1 MNGLRRIGAVGAAS
15 LVLWTR
21 EVARLLGTSTRAVRI
36 GVSLGGVVAAL
47 FGLALAAVAGQQLTA
62 EVPEE
67 LRSSLV
73 RTSFA
78 AAALTTGLVAV
89 VLCVSAPARTA
100 LQNLLD
106 LLPISRA
113 EARIGQL
120 VPVLGAG
127 LLYSAALTSTSVV
140 VIVRTS
146 PDPGGIVLG
155 LLVYALLLVTVILLT
170 VGLFSLLQTAGGV
183 WVRLP
188 APYASTFAGVLSV
201 AAVLA
206 ATAPDILAPPSVV
219 AAGWSPAELLPSRIF
234 ARAAISVEVGAGVGV
249 GIWVPLAAL
258 VLWVGSRQRS
268 PEGARAGVP
277 VLRGSRPLAR
287 NAWCGRLWV
296 ELLVAVRNPQ
306 FLTTA
311 LLLPLGVAAVAAL
324 RQMPA
329 AMLIVPALAG
339 ALPVLPFVL
348 AVQSVGRTTTVH
360 WVPTLAAGAGA
371 PWRWPKALAAAAAGA
386 GLAVPVLVAVLTIGL
401 IPLTQLPDVL
411 LRCLLGLV
419 TALLCGAV
427 VPYSEDQPL
436 SATLGGFLL
445 ALLYMSSTLV
455 IGWAT
460 MKAVPGTDRLLI
472 VAVAI
477 VFAGLFA
484 VVAGRH
490 ASREPGRA

>member
-1 MNGLRRIGAVGAAS
+1 MNGLRRIGAVGAVS

-21 EVARLLGTSTRAVRI
+21 EVARILGTTTRAVRI
-36 GVSLGGVVAAL
+36 GASLGGVVAAL
-47 FGLALAAVAGQQLTA
+47 FGLALAVVAGQQLTA
-62 EVPEE
+62 EVPAE
-67 LRSSLV
+67 LRSSML

-78 AAALTTGLVAV
+78 AAALTAGLVAV

-106 LLPISRA
+106 LLPVSRA

-120 VPVLGAG
+120 VPVLAAG

-146 PDPGGIVLG
+146 PGAGGIALG
-155 LLVYALLLVTVILLT
+155 LVSYVLLLSAVLLLT
-170 VGLFSLLQTAGGV
+170 VGLFALLQTAGRAG
-183 WVRLP
+183 VRLP
-188 APYASTFAGVLSV
+188 APYASTFAGALSLAV
-201 AAVLA
+201 VLA
-206 ATAPDILAPPSVV
+206 ATVPDILAPPSTVV
-219 AAGWSPAELLPSRIF
+219 TGWSPAELLPARIF
-234 ARAAISVEVGAGVGV
+234 AGAAVSFEIGAASAVAV
-249 GIWVPLAAL
+249 WMLLAAL
-258 VLWVGSRQRS
+258 VLWAGSRQRG
-268 PEGARAGVP
+268 PEGARAGTP

-287 NAWCGRLWV
+287 NAWCGRLWL

-306 FLTTA
+306 YLTTA
-311 LLLPLGVAAVAAL
+311 LLLPLGVVAVAAL
-324 RQMPA
+324 RQAPA

-348 AVQSVGRTTTVH
+348 AVQAVGRTMAVH

-386 GLAVPVLVAVLTIGL
+386 SLAVPVLIAVLAIGL
-401 IPLTQLPDVL
+401 IPVSQLPDVL

-419 TALLCGAV
+419 AALLCGAV
-427 VPYSEDQPL
+427 IPYSEEQPL
-436 SATLGGFLL
+436 SATVGGFLL

-460 MKAVPGTDRLLI
+460 GGAAPGTDRLLI
-472 VAVAI
+472 LAVAI
-477 VFAGLFA
+477 VFAALFA
-484 VVAGRH
+484 VVAGHH

>member
-1 MNGLRRIGAVGAAS
+1 MSGLRRVGAVGAAS

-21 EVARLLGTSTRAVRI
+21 EVARLLGTTTRAVRI
-36 GVSLGGVVAAL
+36 GASLGGVLAAL
-47 FGLALAAVAGQQLTA
+47 FGLSLALVAGQQLTA
-62 EVPEE
+62 EVPAE

-78 AAALTTGLVAV
+78 AAALTAGLVAV

-106 LLPISRA
+106 LLPVSRA

-120 VPVLGAG
+120 VPVLAAG

-140 VIVRTS
+140 VVVRTGS
-146 PDPGGIVLG
+146 GPGGIALG
-155 LLVYALLLVTVILLT
+155 LVAYALLLLVALVVT
-170 VGLFSLLQTAGGV
+170 VGLFSLLQTAGRS

-188 APYASTFAGVLSV
+188 APYAATFAGAVAI

-206 ATAPDILAPPSVV
+206 ATAPDILAPPSIL

-234 ARAAISVEVGAGVGV
+234 ARAAVSFEPGAAAAAAV
-249 GIWVPLAAL
+249 WMLLAAL
-258 VLWVGSRQRS
+258 VLWAGSRQRG
-268 PEGARAGVP
+268 PEGTRTGAP
-277 VLRGSRPLAR
+277 VLRGSRPLVR
-287 NAWCGRLWV
+287 NAWWGRLWV

-311 LLLPLGVAAVAAL
+311 LLLPLGVAALAAL
-324 RQMPA
+324 RQVPA

-348 AVQSVGRTTTVH
+348 AVQSVGRTMAVH
-360 WVPTLAAGAGA
+360 WVPALAAGGGA
-371 PWRWPKALAAAAAGA
+371 PWRWPKALAAATAGA
-386 GLAVPVLVAVLTIGL
+386 GLALPVLIAILATGL
-401 IPLTQLPDVL
+401 IPVAQLPDIL

-436 SATLGGFLL
+436 SATVGGFLL
-445 ALLYMSSTLV
+445 ALLYMSSTLA
-455 IGWAT
+455 IGWAG
-460 MKAVPGTDRLLI
+460 MNAAPGTDRLLI

-484 VVAGRH
+484 VIAGRY
-490 ASREPGRA
+490 ASREPDRA

>member
-1 MNGLRRIGAVGAAS
+1 MNGLRRVGAVGAAS

-21 EVARLLGTSTRAVRI
+21 EVARLLGTTTRAVRI
-36 GVSLGGVVAAL
+36 GASLGVVVAVL
-47 FGLALAAVAGQQLTA
+47 FGLALAVVAGQQLTA
-62 EVPEE
+62 EVPAE

-78 AAALTTGLVAV
+78 AAALTAGLVAV

-106 LLPISRA
+106 LLPVSRA

-120 VPVLGAG
+120 LPVLATG
-127 LLYSAALTSTSVV
+127 LLYGAALTSTSVV

-146 PDPGGIVLG
+146 PGAGAIALG
-155 LLVYALLLVTVILLT
+155 LLAYALLLVAVLLLT
-170 VGLFSLLQTAGGV
+170 VGLFSLLQTAGRAGM
-183 WVRLP
+183 RLP
-188 APYASTFAGVLSV
+188 APYASTFAGALSI
-201 AAVLA
+201 AGVLA
-206 ATAPDILAPPSVV
+206 ATAPDILALPS
-219 AAGWSPAELLPSRIF
+219 AGAPGWSPAELLPPRIF
-234 ARAAISVEVGAGVGV
+234 ARAAVSFDAGSAAAAVV
-249 GIWVPLAAL
+249 WMLLAAL
-258 VLWVGSRQRS
+258 VLWAGSRQRG
-268 PEGARAGVP
+268 PEGTRAGTP
-277 VLRGSRPLAR
+277 LLRGSRPLAR
-287 NAWCGRLWV
+287 SPWFGRLWV

-306 FLTTA
+306 FLVTA
-311 LLLPLGVAAVAAL
+311 LLLPLGVAGVAAL
-324 RQMPA
+324 RQVPA

-348 AVQSVGRTTTVH
+348 AVQSVGRTMAVH
-360 WVPTLAAGAGA
+360 WVPALAAGPRA
-371 PWRWPKALAAAAAGA
+371 PWRWPKALAAATAGA
-386 GLAVPVLVAVLTIGL
+386 CLAVPVLIAVLATGL
-401 IPLTQLPDVL
+401 IPAAQLPDVL

-436 SATLGGFLL
+436 SATVGGFLL
-445 ALLYMSSTLV
+445 ALLYMSSTLA

-460 MKAVPGTDRLLI
+460 RNAAPGTDRLLI
-472 VAVAI
+472 LAVAV

-484 VVAGRH
+484 VVAGRL

>member
-1 MNGLRRIGAVGAAS
+1 MNGLRRIAAVGAAS

-21 EVARLLGTSTRAVRI
+21 EVARLLGTTTRAVRI
-36 GVSLGGVVAAL
+36 GAALGGVVAAL
-47 FGLALAAVAGQQLTA
+47 FGLALAVVAGQQLTA

-78 AAALTTGLVAV
+78 AAALTAGLVAV

-106 LLPISRA
+106 LLPVSRA

-120 VPVLGAG
+120 APVLGAG

-146 PDPGGIVLG
+146 PGAGGIVLG
-155 LLVYALLLVTVILLT
+155 LFAYALLLMAVLLLT
-170 VGLFSLLQTAGGV
+170 VGLFSLLQTAGRAG
-183 WVRLP
+183 VRLP
-188 APYASTFAGVLSV
+188 ATYASTFAGVLAV

-206 ATAPDILAPPSVV
+206 ATAPDILAPPSAG
-219 AAGWSPAELLPSRIF
+219 AAGWSPAELLPSRTF
-234 ARAAISVEVGAGVGV
+234 ARAAVSFDAGSAAGAAV
-249 GIWVPLAAL
+249 WMLLAAL

-268 PEGARAGVP
+268 PEGTRAGAP
-277 VLRGSRPLAR
+277 LLRGSRPLAR
-287 NAWCGRLWV
+287 NPWFGRLWV

-306 FLTTA
+306 FLVTA
-311 LLLPLGVAAVAAL
+311 LLLPLGVVAVAAL
-324 RQMPA
+324 RQVPA

-348 AVQSVGRTTTVH
+348 AVQSVGRTMSVH
-360 WVPTLAAGAGA
+360 WVPTLAAGSGA
-371 PWRWPKALAAAAAGA
+371 PWRWPKALAAASAGSF
-386 GLAVPVLVAVLTIGL
+386 LAMPVLVAVLATGL
-401 IPLTQLPDVL
+401 IPVEQLPDVL

-436 SATLGGFLL
+436 SATVGGFLL

-455 IGWAT
+455 VGWTTRSA
-460 MKAVPGTDRLLI
+460 APGTDRLLF
-472 VAVAI
+472 VAVVI

-484 VVAGRH
+484 VVAARH